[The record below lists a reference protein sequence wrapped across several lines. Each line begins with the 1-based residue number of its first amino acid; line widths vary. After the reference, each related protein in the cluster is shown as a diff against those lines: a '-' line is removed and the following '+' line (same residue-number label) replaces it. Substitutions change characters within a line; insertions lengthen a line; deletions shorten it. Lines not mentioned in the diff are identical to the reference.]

1 MGWSSILTSFAPM
14 SKAVLFH
21 PAANV
26 FPVVVMRVGGKLIV
40 GRQSILHYWLLTE
53 TSPAWSPRRFDYD
66 MKARYSSQS
75 MEKYSLAERTNSLL
89 NATDRPATPI

>member
-1 MGWSSILTSFAPM
+1 MGWSSILTSFAPT

-66 MKARYSSQS
+66 MKARSSSQS
-75 MEKYSLAERTNSLL
+75 MEKYTLG
-89 NATDRPATPI
+89 